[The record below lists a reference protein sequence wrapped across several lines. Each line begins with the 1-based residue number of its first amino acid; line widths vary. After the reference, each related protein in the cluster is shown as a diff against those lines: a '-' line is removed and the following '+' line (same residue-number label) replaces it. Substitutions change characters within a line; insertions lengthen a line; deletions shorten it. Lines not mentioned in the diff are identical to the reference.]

1 MLKRNYL
8 PLLCFLPIWIG
19 AIAAVS
25 FFFPSYTM
33 RLTVNCVTIGM
44 AVLSFIIYKTENVYY
59 YNSISFE
66 QAEEAGSDRRRA
78 YAWAHFVRFL
88 ILAIALLFLSLVF
101 SLLGFHQVIDFSIGI
116 AALIAVA
123 ISMMWIS
130 L

>member
-66 QAEEAGSDRRRA
+66 QAEEAGSARRRA

-123 ISMMWIS
+123 ISTMWIS